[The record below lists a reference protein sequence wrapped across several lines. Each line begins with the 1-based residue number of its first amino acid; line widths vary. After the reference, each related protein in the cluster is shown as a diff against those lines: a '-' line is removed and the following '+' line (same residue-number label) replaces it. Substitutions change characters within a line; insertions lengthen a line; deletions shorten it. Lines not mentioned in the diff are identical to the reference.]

1 MKNQSHFF
9 SFIFLVLLSIISSS
23 LFALEKVNFT
33 KLDWDNA
40 KVEAAKAQKYFF
52 VDFDASYCMIC
63 RNMDQST
70 YLDER
75 LGAYFKK
82 NVVAFRI
89 DVQDFDGISLSQQY
103 KVEALPT
110 MIIFNREGKAVKR
123 LEGFQSAGDLLKIFA
138 SLDENAPVLPN
149 TTPAPPVV
157 IASINKPTPAGPP
170 AATGKV
176 MNPKSNNG
184 IGMYEVEFSKPNSIE
199 GFYVQ
204 LGIYT
209 DYSLVLANAERI
221 RAVFPNT
228 KIFVYNEKRGAK
240 YFYRVLLDRF
250 DTAQG
255 ASSFIQRLKQYKIEG
270 IVKTGAE
277 LAGL

>member
-1 MKNQSHFF
+1 MKSQNHFF
-9 SFIFLVLLSIISSS
+9 SFILSIFLSIISSS

-89 DVQDFDGISLSQQY
+89 DIQDFDGISLSQQY

-123 LEGFQSAGDLLKIFA
+123 LEGFQSAADLLKIF
-138 SLDENAPVLPN
+138 SELDDNAPVLPN
-149 TTPAPPVV
+149 TAPAPPVV
-157 IASINKPTPAGPP
+157 IAGINKPTSSGNA
-170 AATGKV
+170 KV
-176 MNPKSNNG
+176 MNPKNNNG
-184 IGMYEVEFSKPNSIE
+184 TGMYEVEFAKPNSIE

-255 ASSFIQRLKQYKIEG
+255 ASNFIQRLKQYKIEG
-270 IVKTGAE
+270 IIKTGIE
-277 LAGL
+277 LAAL